1 MSFAPSTSVV
11 VLCRTLVAPVCF
23 ASRQKRWSCETRDS
37 HGEDKVKSGEKD
49 RKAEIE
55 TVEDVLCIVLNQR
68 FAENGVPRQRSPV
81 VEERTDCCRG

>member
-1 MSFAPSTSVV
+1 
-11 VLCRTLVAPVCF
+11 
-23 ASRQKRWSCETRDS
+23 
-37 HGEDKVKSGEKD
+37 VKSGEKD